1 MTEEKRLT
9 VKDRDEIRDQLTL
22 VTTNMKR
29 MDAEFERLNTKY
41 QAAMADTQNLKD
53 LNSQLKDLLATYN
66 NEAKKLREDFERRE
80 MDYQNKIA
88 ELNKALILQEKKMVD
103 KVIESIDM
111 KHQSYH
117 NKNVEFDY
125 MAKMDEEYDKLRQ
138 KRKEISEKLKDKD
151 PIQTPPSLQ
160 PQKPELKQTTEVE
173 NIKPGTSLPPTTK
186 PTVQIPKTSTLPTS
200 NKFSNAPT
208 PEVKSPKKLT
218 DEIDDFD
225 DDFLNI

>member
-138 KRKEISEKLKDKD
+138 KERKFPKNSKIK
-151 PIQTPPSLQ
+151 TPS
-160 PQKPELKQTTEVE
+160 KPL
-173 NIKPGTSLPPTTK
+173 LPCSHK
-186 PTVQIPKTSTLPTS
+186 
-200 NKFSNAPT
+200 N
-208 PEVKSPKKLT
+208 
-218 DEIDDFD
+218 
-225 DDFLNI
+225 LN